1 MSWRGRF
8 RTEHQPVR
16 CTVLLG
22 TAAAV
27 FTSTSVALAGF
38 SSQVS
43 GGPMTVATKRIFPG
57 LRSAWPWD
65 IRDASAGGT
74 AVNGSDPLSYTD
86 GIVTTTK
93 YWSSSFAANRFDDF
107 DFGTGRPGGIPVSS
121 ASFNFTFAPSRAS
134 DNACFYIEVRRAST
148 NALLGTHGN
157 PGTPSACASL
167 GAQVAATVDISAE
180 VVSTDVANDLRI
192 RVYANQSGNKALK
205 IELATVTI
213 TTPYFT
219 AALYEQRFDDEA
231 NAAST
236 VTRWPLVAADGIAYT
251 SSGSFA
257 TTFSTAR
264 YLKFAPS
271 EAVPTSATISSAQ
284 VQFAYKS
291 ATAEDTTCWYFEVY
305 NGATLIGTHGNSETP
320 ISCNSTTSYV
330 TDMVSVPELQTV
342 AAANNA
348 LLKIY
353 MKNSGSR
360 RASVDL
366 VQIDLNY
373 YLD

>member
-1 MSWRGRF
+1 MSWRGHARP
-8 RTEHQPVR
+8 EHRPVR
-16 CTVLLG
+16 WAVLLG

-65 IRDASAGGT
+65 IRDASAGG
-74 AVNGSDPLSYTD
+74 AEVNGSDPLSYSD
-86 GIVTTTK
+86 GVVTTTK
-93 YWSSSFAANRFDDF
+93 NWSSSFAANRFDDF
-107 DFGTGRPGGIPVSS
+107 DFATGRPGGVPVSS
-121 ASFNFTFAPSRAS
+121 AVFNFTFAPSRPT
-134 DNACFYIEVRRAST
+134 DTACFYIEVRRAST
-148 NALLGTHGN
+148 NALLGTHGS
-157 PGTPSACASL
+157 PGTPSACASM

-180 VVSTDVANDLRI
+180 LVSTDVANDLRI

-236 VTRWPLVAADGIAYT
+236 ATRWPVVVADGIAYT

-257 TTFSTAR
+257 TTFNTAR
-264 YLKFAPS
+264 YLKFAPN

-305 NGATLIGTHGNSETP
+305 SGATLIGSHGSSGAP
-320 ISCNSTTSYV
+320 ISCNSTSSYV
-330 TDMVSVPELQTV
+330 TDTVSVPELQAV

-360 RASVDL
+360 RVSIDL
-366 VQIDLNY
+366 VQIDLDY